1 MKIEVLNL
9 NKQEFNF
16 TTNLATV
23 TMRII
28 ISWLITKVSQKNSVR
43 LLKSY
48 IAGIYLLIVSSRNS
62 RTRCEVRGAKLTIK
76 THQKDAADVF
86 LVSLFLAL
94 NIFNAL
100 L

>member
-48 IAGIYLLIVSSRNS
+48 IAGIYLPIVNSRNS
-62 RTRCEVRGAKLTIK
+62 RTRCEVRSKLTIK